1 VERAD
6 TPSLS
11 SFAGLNAICGPSSS
25 IFECTADREGRTG
38 GGTAG
43 LDLPIFNAS
52 IDRFTESASSKSL
65 DVVVCNH
72 PTGEHGLDILNDDDV
87 SRGII
92 REAFEFLSRVLLW
105 SVAGCGPTVR
115 VRLRQGGGKLEP
127 HLRGD
132 GALRASQYCVW
143 RGPATVA
150 DAAHGLA

>member
-1 VERAD
+1 MVLASAGPRSTSPIQWGTSGGSGA
-6 TPSLS
+6 
-11 SFAGLNAICGPSSS
+11 AGLS
-25 IFECTADREGRTG
+25 
-38 GGTAG
+38 
-43 LDLPIFNAS
+43 
-52 IDRFTESASSKSL
+52 
-65 DVVVCNH
+65 H

-105 SVAGCGPTVR
+105 SVAGCGPTLR